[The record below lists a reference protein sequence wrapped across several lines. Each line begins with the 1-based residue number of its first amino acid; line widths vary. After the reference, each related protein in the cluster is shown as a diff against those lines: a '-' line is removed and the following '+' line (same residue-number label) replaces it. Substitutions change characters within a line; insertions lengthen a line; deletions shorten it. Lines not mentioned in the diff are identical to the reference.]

1 MAENRRF
8 MNFFIMQGLLYDLT
22 LVAQFDTFYKTFAQK
37 ASKIGHQSIYSLP
50 VFVEYQAKSQDFG
63 FCRASAQF
71 CNVGSPVPMNPARIG
86 VVFETLLLDH
96 L

>member
-1 MAENRRF
+1 
-8 MNFFIMQGLLYDLT
+8 MQGHSLYDLT
-22 LVAQFDTFYKTFAQK
+22 SATQFGTFYKRFAQK
-37 ASKIGHQSIYSLP
+37 QSSKIGHKSIYSLP
-50 VFVEYQAKSQDFG
+50 VFVGYQAKSQDFG

>member
-1 MAENRRF
+1 
-8 MNFFIMQGLLYDLT
+8 MQGLLYDLT
-22 LVAQFDTFYKTFAQK
+22 LVAQLGTFYKTFAQNAMQK
-37 ASKIGHQSIYSLP
+37 LDIKVFYSLP

-63 FCRASAQF
+63 FCRANAQF
-71 CNVGSPVPMNPARIG
+71 CNVGLPVPMNPARIG